1 MSSEAAQPQNH
12 SQQKAEQMPKGVRL
26 ALELKNRG
34 GLGSLCVQTQIRARS
49 LLGRS
54 CAGSWP
60 AGGACS
66 GRASGTV
73 ETREGLLKPARSRGS
88 QGRAP
93 FGIPGAS
100 LCVRH
105 LTHVFSL
112 NRDSSPL
119 EPNEGAAVPWFYR
132 EETEARGGGI
142 MSKEGH
148 VIGQWLRQNSN
159 LDSPK

>member
-1 MSSEAAQPQNH
+1 M
-12 SQQKAEQMPKGVRL
+12 
-26 ALELKNRG
+26 
-34 GLGSLCVQTQIRARS
+34 
-49 LLGRS
+49 
-54 CAGSWP
+54 
-60 AGGACS
+60 
-66 GRASGTV
+66 
-73 ETREGLLKPARSRGS
+73 REGLLKPARSRGS

-93 FGIPGAS
+93 FGIPGAG

-159 LDSPK
+159 LDYPK